1 MRYRPSGAVM
11 FDEANLNADPERGTR
26 QKISEPKTP
35 YHHSYSASHE
45 SDASHSA
52 ESEEDEPIC
61 LTALTQRIEQH
72 QQQSG
77 KHCLI
82 WRTVRTEHVTE
93 HREQFEAK
101 RKAHYNE
108 FQSVKDLLAKKGN
121 LSDEDESG
129 SE

>member
-1 MRYRPSGAVM
+1 MTENLKLQPKKGILKNKNTKPSGAVM

-52 ESEEDEPIC
+52 ESEEDEAPIC
-61 LTALTQRIEQH
+61 ITALTQRIEQH
-72 QQQSG
+72 QQQ
-77 KHCLI
+77 
-82 WRTVRTEHVTE
+82 TE

-108 FQSVKDLLAKKGN
+108 FQSVKNLLAKKGN
-121 LSDEDESG
+121 LSDESD